1 MKKFIFLLL
10 LIPFLNLHSQ
20 DKYFI
25 CFRDKGSDAS
35 LSKSSLTYR
44 EALNSLSPHSIE
56 RRKKVMDSDSIITF
70 EDLPVNRNYIEELT
84 SLGIKIVNK
93 LSWFNSVSAYLT
105 DAQKKQAGSLPFV
118 KEIVPVKVLSFQ
130 NDVMKNAGLSK
141 VAVLDGMDYGNSYDQ
156 LALSGVP
163 VVHSKGITGSGIII
177 GLLDSGFHW
186 KFHDALKNTR
196 VLNEY
201 DFVFGDSVTENQSQ
215 DVPGQDSHGTFVFSV
230 IGGYKDSTLIGAAY
244 GSSFLLAKTEYI
256 PSESHT
262 EEDNYAAALIWMEGQ
277 GVDVTS
283 SSLGYNNDFISGDSY
298 TYADMDGKTTIVT
311 KAAELAF
318 RRGVVT
324 ITAAGNEGSTQW
336 YHIIAPADGFK
347 TMAVGAVYFDNLV
360 ASFSSRGPT
369 YDGRI
374 KPDVVALGV
383 NVYGASTNGPNL
395 YTYGTGTSSATPIAG
410 GIAALLL
417 SAYPH
422 LTNEQ
427 VRNIF
432 HESSDN
438 SVNPD
443 NDRGY
448 GLISASKAISFPNLQ
463 LVNSNYI
470 LHKAFIDT
478 FSVSNAVLHYSTD
491 NTNFE
496 ELNMNAEND
505 YAYQLQLPAFAFG
518 QEVEFYF
525 TYMDDTGNLH
535 RDPADKIYKFQYG
548 GMFVSLNIALSQFP
562 ADYVLINNYPNPF
575 NSLTAIDFVAE
586 GNFPAELIIYD
597 AIGRKVKTLFKGIS
611 HIGVNHYS
619 WDGMTDQGF
628 EAASGIY
635 IYTLNLNGKFYTR
648 KMVYLK

>member
-10 LIPFLNLHSQ
+10 IIPFVHLHSQ

-25 CFRDKGSDAS
+25 YFRDKGSEAS

-44 EALNSLSPHSIE
+44 EALNNLSPHAIE
-56 RRKKVMDSDSIITF
+56 RRKKVMNPDSIITF
-70 EDLPVNRNYIEELT
+70 EDLPVNPDYIEELN

-93 LSWFNSVSAYLT
+93 LSWFNSVSACLT
-105 DAQKKQAGSLPFV
+105 DVQKKQALSLPFV
-118 KEIVPVKVLSFQ
+118 KSIVPVKVLSFQ
-130 NDVMKNAGLSK
+130 DDVMKNAGLPKSSGFDK
-141 VAVLDGMDYGNSYDQ
+141 TDYGISYEQ
-156 LALSGVP
+156 LALSDVP
-163 VVHSKGITGSGIII
+163 VVHSKGIDGSGIII
-177 GLLDSGFHW
+177 GVLDSGFHW
-186 KFHDALKNTR
+186 KFHNAFKNTR

-230 IGGYKDSTLIGAAY
+230 IGGYQDSTLIGAAY
-244 GSSFLLAKTEYI
+244 GSSFLLAKTENI
-256 PSESHT
+256 ASETHT
-262 EEDNYAAALIWMEGQ
+262 EEDNYAAALIWMERQ

-283 SSLGYNNDFISGDSY
+283 SSLGYNTFDSGNSY

-311 KAAELAF
+311 KAAEMAF

-336 YHIIAPADGFK
+336 YYILAPADGVK
-347 TMAVGAVYFDNLV
+347 TMAVGAVYYDNMV

-374 KPDVVALGV
+374 KPDVVTLGV
-383 NVYGASTNGPNL
+383 DVYGASTNGSDL

-427 VRNIF
+427 VRSIF

-438 SVNPD
+438 AGNPD

-448 GLISASKAISFPNLQ
+448 GLLSASKAISFPNLQ
-463 LVNSNYI
+463 LVNNNYM

-478 FSVSNAVLHYSTD
+478 FSVSNVVLHYSTD
-491 NTNFE
+491 NTNYD
-496 ELNMNAEND
+496 ELNMTAEND
-505 YAYQLQLPAFAFG
+505 YSFQRQLPYFVFG
-518 QEVEFYF
+518 QEVGFYF
-525 TYMDDTGNLH
+525 TYDDNTGNAH
-535 RDPADKIYKFQYG
+535 RDPVDKIYKLQYG
-548 GMFVSLNIALSQFP
+548 DLFVSLNIALSHFP
-562 ADYVLINNYPNPF
+562 ADYILINNYPNPF
-575 NSLTAIDFVAE
+575 NSFTTIDYVAE
-586 GNFPAELIIYD
+586 GNFPAELTIYD
-597 AIGRKVKTLFKGIS
+597 AVGRKVKTLYKGIS
-611 HIGVNHYS
+611 HLGVNHNS
-619 WDGMTDQGF
+619 WDGISDQGF

>member
-10 LIPFLNLHSQ
+10 LIPFTHLHSQ

-25 CFRDKGSDAS
+25 YFRDKGSDAS
-35 LSKSSLTYR
+35 LRKSSLTYQ
-44 EALNSLSPHSIE
+44 EALNKLSPHAIE
-56 RRKKVMDSDSIITF
+56 RRKKVMNADSIITF
-70 EDLPVNRNYIEELT
+70 EDLPVNVNYIQKLS

-105 DAQKKQAGSLPFV
+105 DAQKKQAGLLPFV
-118 KEIVPVKVLSFQ
+118 KEIVPVKVLSFHD
-130 NDVMKNAGLSK
+130 NVIKNAGPSK
-141 VAVLDGMDYGNSYDQ
+141 VADPDETDYSNPYDDQ
-156 LALSGVP
+156 LALSDIP
-163 VVHSKGITGSGIII
+163 VVHSKGINGSGVII
-177 GLLDSGFHW
+177 GMLDSGFNW
-186 KFHDALKNTR
+186 KFHEALKNIR

-201 DFVFGDSVTENQSQ
+201 DFVFHDSVTANQSQ

-230 IGGYKDSTLIGAAY
+230 IGGHKDSTFIGVAY
-244 GSSFLLAKTEYI
+244 GSSFLLAKTENI
-256 PSESHT
+256 ASETHT

-283 SSLGYNNDFISGDSY
+283 SSLGYNTFDSGNSY

-311 KAAELAF
+311 QAAEKAF

-336 YHIIAPADGFK
+336 YYILAPADGFK
-347 TMAVGAVYFDNLV
+347 TMAVGAVNFDNLV
-360 ASFSSRGPT
+360 APFSSRGPT

-383 NVYGASTNGPNL
+383 NVYGASTNSPDR
-395 YTYGTGTSSATPIAG
+395 YTYGNGTSSATPIAG
-410 GIAALLL
+410 GIASLLL

-427 VRNIF
+427 VRSIF

-438 SVNPD
+438 SANPD
-443 NDRGY
+443 NNRGY
-448 GLISASKAISFPNLQ
+448 GLISAAKAISFPNLEF
-463 LVNSNYI
+463 VNNNYM

-478 FSVSNAVLHYSTD
+478 FSVSNVILHYSTD

-496 ELNMNAEND
+496 ELNMNAGND
-505 YAYQLQLPAFAFG
+505 YSYQHQLPAFTFG
-518 QEVEFYF
+518 QVVEFYF
-525 TYMDDTGNLH
+525 TYMDDTGNAH
-535 RDPADKIYKFQYG
+535 RDPVDKIYKFQYG
-548 GMFVSLNIALSQFP
+548 DLFVSLNLALTQFP
-562 ADYVLINNYPNPF
+562 ADYILINNYPNPF
-575 NSLTAIDFVAE
+575 NSLTTIDFVAE
-586 GNFPAELIIYD
+586 GSFPAELIIYD
-597 AIGRKVKTLFKGIS
+597 AIGRKVKTLFKGPS
-611 HIGVNHYS
+611 HLGINHNS

-635 IYTLNLNGKFYTR
+635 IYTLNLNGNFYTR